1 MKRCPFQSSHPS
13 WVFLFLSSRVMV
25 GLFVFLSSSSWLI
38 ITSFVLAIL
47 WYYLP
52 VTHSLRLP
60 PPSAPFFLQKATWDR
75 ALVWEHFAR
84 REAHGLSLLPVQCC
98 VVLWGTVWVLTFSED
113 VYQKYFMKW
122 NVLNLFKI
130 FYKNIVAHTKYD
142 MPVTQHNKTILAKFG
157 GW

>member
-84 REAHGLSLLPVQCC
+84 REAHLFFQFSVALSCE
-98 VVLWGTVWVLTFSED
+98 VLYGYSPSLRMFTRSTS
-113 VYQKYFMKW
+113 W
-122 NVLNLFKI
+122 NEMCLFFKI